1 MHKII
6 DAHAHLGYWPTL
18 AKAKEMLIY
27 STNKNKV
34 NFTLFSF
41 DGTEVSGEHKNKI
54 VPQIEGSKKA
64 LSFVKNIQIGL
75 VCLYGVD
82 QDLKKIFEN

>member
-27 STNKNKV
+27 STNKNFITK
-34 NFTLFSF
+34 NNKKKNLCSF
-41 DGTEVSGEHKNKI
+41 FLHI
-54 VPQIEGSKKA
+54 
-64 LSFVKNIQIGL
+64 
-75 VCLYGVD
+75 
-82 QDLKKIFEN
+82 